1 MTTEILRSMLY
12 KGADLIRDVEFVIF
26 DEVHYVNDA
35 ERGVVW
41 EEVIILLP
49 EHVNIILLSATV
61 PNTKEFAGWVG
72 CVIPFAGSVPEADLA
87 DRRVIRPQTD
97 QEEGHLRHLDPEAA
111 GPARAFP
118 LGR

>member
-1 MTTEILRSMLY
+1 MLY

-35 ERGVVW
+35 EVSRSYTSSSPISRQTLILLLSFQRGVVW

-72 CVIPFAGSVPEADLA
+72 
-87 DRRVIRPQTD
+87 
-97 QEEGHLRHLDPEAA
+97 
-111 GPARAFP
+111 
-118 LGR
+118 

>member
-35 ERGVVW
+35 EVRNFHSIYRVERLTMEKRGVVW
-41 EEVIILLP
+41 EEVIIMLP

-61 PNTKEFAGWVG
+61 PNTKEFADWVG
-72 CVIPFAGSVPEADLA
+72 
-87 DRRVIRPQTD
+87 
-97 QEEGHLRHLDPEAA
+97 
-111 GPARAFP
+111 
-118 LGR
+118 